1 MPFLAVL
8 SFNFHPAVARLKIS
22 PFWSMP
28 IRNFWE
34 NPFFLA
40 KDRPDG
46 WNSIYENAKLQIQ
59 FHPNGNFL
67 LLKAHQKSQIA
78 PFLLRT
84 DRKKKK
90 QNQIFTILDQK
101 IINIS

>member
-1 MPFLAVL
+1 
-8 SFNFHPAVARLKIS
+8 
-22 PFWSMP
+22 MP

-46 WNSIYENAKLQIQ
+46 WTSIYENAKLQIQ

-67 LLKAHQKSQIA
+67 FLKAHQNITNCTF
-78 PFLLRT
+78 PFK
-84 DRKKKK
+84 DRSEKKE
-90 QNQIFTILDQK
+90 TEP
-101 IINIS
+101 NIHNF